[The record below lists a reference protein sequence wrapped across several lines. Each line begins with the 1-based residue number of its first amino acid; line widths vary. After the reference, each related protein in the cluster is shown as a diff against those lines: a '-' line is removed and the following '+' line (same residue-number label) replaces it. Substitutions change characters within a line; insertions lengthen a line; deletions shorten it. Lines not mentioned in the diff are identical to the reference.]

1 MITSRN
7 KMFFFSVKT
16 LRFFFLLI
24 SIMFSFWFAKRRK
37 KKMFFFSLNFID
49 IQFLITN
56 WAERSCQ
63 GYKRTSNILD
73 TTKNWL
79 KHAICL
85 LRIHWYIQLHFYLH
99 SQHSD
104 SSSGRNVMAYYKA
117 QIKYGIRHE
126 NVAVGIVIF
135 IGHLEYVLSWEI
147 MYNNELRNY
156 I

>member
-1 MITSRN
+1 
-7 KMFFFSVKT
+7 MFFFSVKT
-16 LRFFFLLI
+16 LRFFFPSDLNNVLLLVCETE
-24 SIMFSFWFAKRRK
+24 K